1 MGALAIGLF
10 IGVAI
15 EYFIDAGLMHDLQ
28 RENQILRDKVIQQ
41 DKQLKKAHKV
51 ETIEIVDRTTPK
63 NDVKFGG
70 F

>member
-15 EYFIDAGLMHDLQ
+15 EYFIDARLMHDLQ

-51 ETIEIVDRTTPK
+51 ETIEIVDKRASNPD
-63 NDVKFGG
+63 NLFQP

>member
-63 NDVKFGG
+63 NDVKFGD